1 VAQTSPIYPLS
12 AVRALALHA
21 QGLTAANG
29 TESPPTAA
37 AIYDTLER
45 MGCVQIDTLQMVRR
59 SQYLALWSRLGSY
72 DPAVLD
78 GLVYREP
85 RRLFEGWLHAA
96 CIIPLTEYRY
106 QLPRM
111 RRSRERPSRWS
122 QQRLS
127 QPGMADMLAHVVA
140 RIRQEGAL
148 RAADF
153 EYQGPKRNSWWDW
166 KPAKTALEYR
176 FAWGDLMIAGRVNFQ
191 RLYDLRE
198 RVLPDWVDTVEPTRA
213 EMVRHL
219 LISATRVFGI
229 CAPNQAADFSHEVQ
243 RGEARAAVEAL
254 IAAGVLVQVRARLS
268 DGDIQTLMVHRESLP
283 LLQQAADGALAAGRT
298 TFLSPF
304 DNLFWPQGRDEQLW
318 GFRQL
323 LEAYKPA
330 AQREWGYFCLPILH
344 RDRLV
349 GRFDPK
355 LERRDGI
362 LRLKTLY
369 LEPGVEPD
377 EPLVQGMAAAMRDF
391 LAFHEARELVI
402 ERSQPAA
409 FGPRLLAAL

>member
-1 VAQTSPIYPLS
+1 MAQTRPIYPLS
-12 AVRALALHA
+12 AVRALALYA
-21 QGLTAANG
+21 QGLTTANG

-78 GLVYREP
+78 GLVYHEP

-111 RRSRERPSRWS
+111 RRSREQPSRWS

-219 LISATRVFGI
+219 LISAARVFGV

-254 IAAGVLVQVRARLS
+254 IAEGVLVQVGARLS

-355 LERRDGI
+355 LERRDGV
-362 LRLKTLY
+362 LRLKALY

-377 EPLVQGMAAAMRDF
+377 EPLVQGMAAAMHDF

-409 FGPRLLAAL
+409 LGPRLLAAL